1 MHFDLPQ
8 ESFPEAADHFYVSRR
23 PGVWR
28 RKRKKVKEGGEE
40 DAKVCRLPKE
50 TSERAHFCLFTFPS
64 ARFPFFVFPRWRRRG
79 GAHVGAHAQI
89 IRRLAP
95 RSVGIGFAGF
105 TARARWLFNGDVTG
119 WPGVRA
125 GVQSQYPAL
134 GEKKASGVQTPG
146 ARGLEAT
153 TSVCVQYRF
162 RFVPLRTFI
171 LPWVLV
177 LLASRLLRRR

>member
-1 MHFDLPQ
+1 MG
-8 ESFPEAADHFYVSRR
+8 RR
-23 PGVWR
+23 TQRSVVC
-28 RKRKKVKEGGEE
+28 RKKQASGRTSACSHFLLLGSLFLFFPVGGGG
-40 DAKVCRLPKE
+40 
-50 TSERAHFCLFTFPS
+50 
-64 ARFPFFVFPRWRRRG
+64 G